1 MPYTQTFIQT
11 LRQRGYRITPQR
23 EMIIQALV
31 QNERHMTAE
40 EIFNQVQFLTQSTNI
55 ATVYR
60 TLELLVDE
68 GLACQNDLGS
78 GRVVYITRRHG
89 PHIHLICRQCGNVI
103 DADNQLLEPLR
114 AWLHEQYG
122 FEADLH
128 HISIRGV
135 CDTCLSLP
143 QS

>member
-1 MPYTQTFIQT
+1 MPDTQSFITT

-23 EMIIQALV
+23 EMIIDTLAHSDT
-31 QNERHMTAE
+31 HMTAE
-40 EIFNQVQFLTQSTNI
+40 EIFNQVRALTQATDI

-60 TLELLVDE
+60 TLDLLVEE
-68 GLACQNDLGS
+68 GLACQNDLGG

-89 PHIHLICRQCGNVI
+89 PHIHLICRQCGHVI
-103 DADNQLLEPLR
+103 DADNELLEPLR
-114 AWLHEQYG
+114 AWLQERYG

-128 HISIRGV
+128 HISISGV
-135 CDTCLSLP
+135 CDKCLRLS